1 MEDILLAVMMV
12 GVFVFEYFVVDRFG
26 KFMDENYQWYQEPQI
41 PCRKIYISETKG
53 KNKDTISKEVNTVLN
68 SLSNAAARL
77 NTIIMQAEY
86 ILQKVEK
93 CCCLW

>member
-12 GVFVFEYFVVDRFG
+12 GVFVFGYFVVDRFG
-26 KFMDENYQWYQEPQI
+26 KFMDENYQWYQEPQV

-68 SLSNAAARL
+68 SLSNADDFLTMSIYKAVHLLKNTYKVLL
-77 NTIIMQAEY
+77 N
-86 ILQKVEK
+86 L
-93 CCCLW
+93 